1 MSKIEVTTVKNKI
14 HVNETKV
21 NINGSSTNSKVVS
34 VVTQGSQGAAG
45 LELIDTNRVDG
56 SIVRYK
62 ASVNSYVADAD
73 VTPLKLTDGGNFWN
87 PLLPLAFT

>member
-14 HVNETKV
+14 HVDETKV

-34 VVTQGSQGAAG
+34 VVTQGAQGAKG
-45 LELIDTNRVDG
+45 LDLIDTNRVDG
-56 SIVRYK
+56 SIIRYK

-73 VTPLKLTDGGNFWN
+73 VTPLKLTDGGNF
-87 PLLPLAFT
+87 